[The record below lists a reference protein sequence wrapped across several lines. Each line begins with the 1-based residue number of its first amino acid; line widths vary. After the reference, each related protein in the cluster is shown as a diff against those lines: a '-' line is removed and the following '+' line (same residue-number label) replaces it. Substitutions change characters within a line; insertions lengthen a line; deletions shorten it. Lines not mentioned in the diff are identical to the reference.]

1 MKPSV
6 TKASRISLQYGVA
19 IAFASFLLAWLEYRH
34 ATRLFSTEIYIVL
47 VAVMFA
53 GLGIWIGNRLTP
65 RTKPDAFERNENAL
79 ESLGIT
85 NREYDAL
92 CVLEEGGTNK
102 EIARSL
108 DISPNTVKT
117 HLRTVFEKADVRSR
131 FELIARMSGL
141 PSGPHPKG

>member
-47 VAVMFA
+47 IAVVFA

-92 CVLEEGGTNK
+92 CILEEGGTNK

-117 HLRTVFEKADVRSR
+117 HLAHLYEKLQVSTRTQAIRKAKSLQ
-131 FELIARMSGL
+131 LI
-141 PSGPHPKG
+141 P

>member
-47 VAVMFA
+47 IAVMFA

-65 RTKPDAFERNENAL
+65 RTKPDAFERNESAL
-79 ESLGIT
+79 ASLGIT
-85 NREYDAL
+85 SREYDAL
-92 CVLEEGGTNK
+92 CILEEGGTNK
-102 EIARSL
+102 AIARSL

-117 HLRTVFEKADVRSR
+117 HLAHLYEKLQVSTRTQAIRKAKSLQ
-131 FELIARMSGL
+131 LI
-141 PSGPHPKG
+141 P